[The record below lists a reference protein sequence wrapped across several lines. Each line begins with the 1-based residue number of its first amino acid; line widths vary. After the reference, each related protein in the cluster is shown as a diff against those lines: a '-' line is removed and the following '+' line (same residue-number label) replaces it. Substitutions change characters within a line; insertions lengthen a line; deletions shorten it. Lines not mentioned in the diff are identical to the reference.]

1 MKMLQRKSS
10 KIVFFIVL
18 CSLFFGLSYA
28 QTNTNAQNSAFWDH
42 VRFGGGIGF
51 SFRGSDFS
59 GTISPSALYDVNQ
72 KFSLGIGLSAS
83 VYNRKNYSKST
94 VLGGSL
100 IAFFNPIRELQLS
113 AEFEELHVDRKYEG
127 VNTPEDRKY
136 WYPALFL
143 GAGYRTG
150 NLTFGM
156 RYDLLYDR
164 QESIYSE
171 AWIPFI
177 RFYF

>member
-1 MKMLQRKSS
+1 MEFSNKKTN
-10 KIVFFIVL
+10 KITVL
-18 CSLFFGLSYA
+18 TVLSLLILGMSYA
-28 QTNTNAQNSAFWDH
+28 QIDSKSQKSEFWQK
-42 VRFGGGIGF
+42 VRIGGALGF

-59 GTISPSALYDVNQ
+59 GTIAPSALYDVNQ
-72 KFSLGIGLSAS
+72 NISLGIGLSAS
-83 VYNRKNYSKST
+83 VYNRKNLSKST
-94 VLGGSL
+94 ILGGSL

-113 AEFEELHVDRKYEG
+113 AEFERLHVNRKYEG
-127 VNTPEDRKY
+127 ASTLEDLKY
-136 WYPALFL
+136 WYPALFI

>member
-1 MKMLQRKSS
+1 MKILRKNTS
-10 KIVFFIVL
+10 KIVLFTILLSF
-18 CSLFFGLSYA
+18 FFGISHA
-28 QTNTNAQNSAFWDH
+28 QRDSNTQNSDFWDH

-59 GTISPSALYDVNQ
+59 GTIAPSALYDVNQ
-72 KFSLGIGLSAS
+72 NISLGIGFSAS

-94 VLGGSL
+94 ILGGSL
-100 IAFFNPIRELQLS
+100 IALFNPIRELQLS
-113 AEFEELHVDRKYEG
+113 AEFENLHVNRKYEG
-127 VNTPEDRKY
+127 VNTREDEKY

-156 RYDLLYDR
+156 RYDVLYDR
-164 QESIYSE
+164 QDSIYSE
-171 AWIPFI
+171 AWIPFV

>member
-1 MKMLQRKSS
+1 MEFSNKKTN
-10 KIVFFIVL
+10 KITVL
-18 CSLFFGLSYA
+18 TVLSLLILGMSYA
-28 QTNTNAQNSAFWDH
+28 QIDSKSQKSEFWQK
-42 VRFGGGIGF
+42 VRIGGALGF

-59 GTISPSALYDVNQ
+59 GTIAPSALYDVNQ
-72 KFSLGIGLSAS
+72 KISFGIGLNAS

-100 IAFFNPIRELQLS
+100 IALFNPIRELQLS
-113 AEFEELHVDRKYEG
+113 AEFEKLHVNRKYEG
-127 VNTPEDRKY
+127 DIREDRKY

-150 NLTFGM
+150 NLSFGM
-156 RYDLLYDR
+156 RYDVLYDR